1 MSRAILTI
9 ALARTLHRQP
19 TDAELSEYL
28 FALRDLAGDR
38 VYIPQ
43 REMPDADKAAEIV
56 RLHSDGMSIRKIA
69 REVKVSKSQ
78 VHRALSQNSALFMDT
93 KAA

>member
-9 ALARTLHRQP
+9 ALARTFHRQP
-19 TDAELSEYL
+19 TESELTEFL

-43 REMPDADKAAEIV
+43 RPLPDCEQIARIV
-56 RLHSDGMSIRKIA
+56 NLRRDGLSIRNIA
-69 REVKVSKSQ
+69 KVEGVSKSQ
-78 VHRALSQNSALFMDT
+78 VHRALSQNSDLFVDN